1 MAILRKQKTS
11 NFTTVNNYF
20 INDPNLKPDGKG
32 FSILFLPSLEYS
44 FSTSSYIKFQSKC
57 LSITLKK

>member
-1 MAILRKQKTS
+1 MPILRKKTS

-32 FSILFLPSLEYS
+32 FLMFM
-44 FSTSSYIKFQSKC
+44 
-57 LSITLKK
+57 LK

>member
-1 MAILRKQKTS
+1 MAILRKQKTG

-32 FSILFLPSLEYS
+32 FCYS
-44 FSTSSYIKFQSKC
+44 C
-57 LSITLKK
+57 